1 MEVVSNN
8 NVEPIEDPN
17 VVNME
22 EIVAEKAPEVD
33 PVQESEQPK
42 EEPAQAKTAPTAE
55 KPKKKKG
62 KCCLIG
68 CIIAFILFILLVIG
82 LGVGG
87 YFFVKNNVDSIKEMN
102 PELYQQLQEAGF
114 VDPEEEVTEEEE
126 EVTTDVEEEET
137 EDLFDD
143 EDDYDDGDVIEEV
156 EEPVIDEV
164 PEPEPAKPAA
174 QPAKPAKPAAQPT
187 RPAAQLQPVETAPQ
201 NKGTGYHIET
211 GNQSAPAN
219 NSNNNSKPTYHFEY

>member
-17 VVNME
+17 VVKAE
-22 EIVAEKAPEVD
+22 EIVAEKAPEVN
-33 PVQESEQPK
+33 PVQEPEQPK
-42 EEPAQAKTAPTAE
+42 EEPAQAKTAPAAE

-68 CIIAFILFILLVIG
+68 CIVALILFILLVIG
-82 LGVGG
+82 IGVGG
-87 YFFVKNNVDSIKEMN
+87 YFLVKNNVDSIKDIN

-143 EDDYDDGDVIEEV
+143 EYDYDDEDVIEDIEEQVV
-156 EEPVIDEV
+156 EEVA
-164 PEPEPAKPAA
+164 EPEPVKPAAKPA
-174 QPAKPAKPAAQPT
+174 QPSKPAQTT
-187 RPAAQLQPVETAPQ
+187 RPAAQSKPVETAPQ

-219 NSNNNSKPTYHFEY
+219 NSNNNSKPTYHFEYQ